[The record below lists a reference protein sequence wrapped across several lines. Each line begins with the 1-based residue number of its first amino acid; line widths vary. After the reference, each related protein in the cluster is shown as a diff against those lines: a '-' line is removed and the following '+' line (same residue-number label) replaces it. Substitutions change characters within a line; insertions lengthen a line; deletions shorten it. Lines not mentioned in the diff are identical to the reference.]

1 MYQEY
6 VWPKRT
12 RNITDLE
19 NAIRDGGSTAKKLL
33 KLFDLLAL
41 LTLIELLT
49 LLTVLALLC

>member
-6 VWPKRT
+6 IWPKRT
-12 RNITDLE
+12 RNINDLK